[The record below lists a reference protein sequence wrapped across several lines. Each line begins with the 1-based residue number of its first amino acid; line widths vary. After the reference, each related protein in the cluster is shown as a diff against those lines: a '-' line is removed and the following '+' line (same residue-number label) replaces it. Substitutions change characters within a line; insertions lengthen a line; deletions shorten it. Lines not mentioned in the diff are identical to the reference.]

1 MKEFW
6 FGYEYIMEFR
16 EKNLLKHF
24 FPAMR
29 KKLFTFISM
38 SVGNRL
44 TKDLDLGK
52 LDIKYKYS
60 PKKKHNLVNVML
72 SSGCRTSLFLLPNR

>member
-16 EKNLLKHF
+16 EKNLLKHL

-29 KKLFTFISM
+29 KKLLTFISM

-60 PKKKHNLVNVML
+60 PKKKTQL
-72 SSGCRTSLFLLPNR
+72 S

>member
-6 FGYEYIMEFR
+6 PGYEYIMEFR

-44 TKDLDLGK
+44 TKDLD
-52 LDIKYKYS
+52 
-60 PKKKHNLVNVML
+60 
-72 SSGCRTSLFLLPNR
+72 